1 MTLYIEKKIYHY
13 YQSGYRKNHSTLSI
27 LIKLRGDIERALK
40 SGEVTLA
47 VLVDFSK
54 GFDTIDFSILIRKLY
69 SLHFSKNVLY
79 LILSYLSNIS
89 HFV

>member
-1 MTLYIEKKIYHY
+1 MTLYIQKKIYHY

-47 VLVDFSK
+47 FLVDFSK
-54 GFDTIDFSILIRKLY
+54 GFDTIDFSILIHKLY
-69 SLHFSKNVLY
+69 SLHFSKNVC
-79 LILSYLSNIS
+79 IS
-89 HFV
+89 F